1 MAVSVESVTFDCA
14 DAAALAG
21 FWAGVVGKPVDADG
35 NEFFATVGRQDDG
48 LTLMFA
54 KVPEERA
61 GKNRLHL
68 DLASR
73 EWSAEVD
80 RIVGL
85 GAKRSGEYDEYGV
98 HWVTLAD
105 PEGNLFDVAEIR

>member
-1 MAVSVESVTFDCA
+1 MPIILEHVVFDCA

-21 FWAGVVGKPVDADG
+21 FWAQVMSQQVDADG
-35 NEFFATVGRQDDG
+35 NEFFATVNKGGDG
-48 LTLMFA
+48 PALMFTQ
-54 KVPEERA
+54 VPENRA

-68 DLASR
+68 DLATAD
-73 EWSAEVD
+73 WAAEVD

-85 GAKRSGEYDEYGV
+85 GAKRVGEYDEYGA

-105 PEGNLFDVAEIR
+105 PEGNVFDLAEIR